1 MRDLILQ
8 LSKSS
13 IYSTKPLEAPI
24 KKDSGTD
31 HLIGAVITLLDGI
44 PELMDSVEGELVDMD
59 LSLDGKA

>member
-1 MRDLILQ
+1 MIQ
-8 LSKSS
+8 PAVSSKRS
-13 IYSTKPLEAPI
+13 KFFLFGLKHRL

>member
-1 MRDLILQ
+1 MPYQ
-8 LSKSS
+8 ASAASS
-13 IYSTKPLEAPI
+13 FLLEAPI